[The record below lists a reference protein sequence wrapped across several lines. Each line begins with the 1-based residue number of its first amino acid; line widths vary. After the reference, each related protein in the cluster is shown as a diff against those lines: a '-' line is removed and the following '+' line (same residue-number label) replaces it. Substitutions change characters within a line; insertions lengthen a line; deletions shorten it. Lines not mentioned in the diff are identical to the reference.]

1 MTPEHIASREYA
13 AQRKEAIDEGL
24 SKEEAKDAA
33 GIVYRAAL
41 ARERAILASR
51 VGHDLD

>member
-13 AQRKEAIDEGL
+13 ARRKEAIYEGFSIEETKDEAGL
-24 SKEEAKDAA
+24 
-33 GIVYRAAL
+33 VYRAAL

-51 VGHDLD
+51 VDHDLD